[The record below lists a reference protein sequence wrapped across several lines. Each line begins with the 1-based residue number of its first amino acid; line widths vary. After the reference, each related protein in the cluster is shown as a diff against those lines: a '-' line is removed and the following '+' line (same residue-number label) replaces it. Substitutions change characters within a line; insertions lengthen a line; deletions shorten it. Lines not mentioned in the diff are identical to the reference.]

1 MGQEIEH
8 TEFSEQDFLRF
19 GQRLA
24 RETRELRERVA
35 AGDFSE
41 EGIYC
46 GLELETWLVGPDL
59 APAPANAAFLAALS
73 SPLASA
79 ELAQYNVEFNTPPRA
94 LTGHVLAL
102 MRQDLRELLDTA
114 TCTAQTMGLDLVVI
128 GILPTLTDDWLN
140 AARISDL
147 HRYHALNR
155 QVLAARQLRPIR
167 LDIAGREHIRSEHR
181 DVMLEAAT
189 TSFQLHLQV
198 PAKCAHRFYNAA
210 ILASAA
216 TVAVAA
222 NSPFLFGRDLWAET
236 RIPLFEQAIDLGGY
250 GEAGRGPLRRVGFGS
265 GYARISLCECFEENL
280 EHFPPLLAELYEE
293 PPERFAHLRLH
304 NGTIWRWN
312 RPLVGFDADGRAH
325 FRIEHRVLPAGP
337 SLDDMVANAAFFYGL
352 VTFLANDPVPQI
364 PFSTAKDNFY
374 QAARHGLEATVDWLR
389 PNRLRLGE
397 FVLEELLPQARR
409 GLAQLGV
416 DREEAEH
423 FLNLVAGRVASGQTG
438 AEWQRRFITARGH
451 DFTALTRT
459 YLHRQRSGEAV
470 HLWPLP

>member
-1 MGQEIEH
+1 MGQEIQH

-24 RETRELRERVA
+24 RETQELRQRVA
-35 AGDFSE
+35 AGRFAE

-46 GLELETWLVGPDL
+46 GLELEAWLVGPDL

-94 LTGHVLAL
+94 LTGQVLAR
-102 MRQDLRELLDTA
+102 MREDLRELLDTA
-114 TCTAQTMGLDLVVI
+114 TGVAQSMGLDLVVI
-128 GILPTLTDDWLN
+128 GILPTLTDDRLTL
-140 AARISDL
+140 ARISDL
-147 HRYHALNR
+147 HRYHVLNR
-155 QVLAARQLRPIR
+155 QVLLARQLRPIQ
-167 LDIAGREHIRSEHR
+167 LDIAGHEHIRSEHR

-198 PAKCAHRFYNAA
+198 PAGCAHRFYNAA

-216 TVAVAA
+216 TVALAA
-222 NSPFLFGRDLWAET
+222 NSPYLFGRDLWAET

-250 GEAGRGPLRRVGFGS
+250 GEAVRGPLRRVGFGS
-265 GYARISLCECFEENL
+265 GYARTSLCECFEENL

-312 RPLVGFDADGRAH
+312 RPLVGFDAEGRAH

-364 PFSTAKDNFY
+364 PFSMAKDNFY

-397 FVLEELLPQARR
+397 FVLEELLPEARL
-409 GLAQLGV
+409 GLVQLGV
-416 DREEAEH
+416 DREQAEH
-423 FLNLVAGRVASGQTG
+423 FLNLVAKRVASGQTG
-438 AEWQRRFITARGH
+438 AEWQRCFIAANGR

-459 YLHRQRSGEAV
+459 YLHWQRSGQPV
-470 HLWPLP
+470 HRWPLP